1 MTPAD
6 WAAIG
11 VPTVT
16 VALAA
21 FATYAGPL
29 GKYLAVKT
37 HNERLERITAAA
49 GRYAAQASQVLASLP
64 PNSSMAGAKT
74 AVLADA
80 TNRLRVT
87 FAESAAAIGASDLD
101 LVGIIQGEFDKLP
114 PRIAGVVGN
123 SIVPA
128 AAVSD
133 ITAEHLEPH
142 EVEAISGA
150 VQINQD
156 KSSP

>member
-1 MTPAD
+1 MTVSD

-11 VPTVT
+11 VPCVT

-29 GKYLAVKT
+29 GNYLAVKT
-37 HNERLERITAAA
+37 HNERLGRITAAA

-64 PNSSMAGAKT
+64 PNASMAAAKA

-80 TNRLRVT
+80 TNRLRTT
-87 FAESAAAIGASDLD
+87 FAESAAAIGATDLD

-123 SIVPA
+123 TIVPA
-128 AAVSD
+128 AAISD
-133 ITAEHLEPH
+133 IAHEPALAAEPI
-142 EVEAISGA
+142 V
-150 VQINQD
+150 QD
-156 KSSP
+156 KFAP